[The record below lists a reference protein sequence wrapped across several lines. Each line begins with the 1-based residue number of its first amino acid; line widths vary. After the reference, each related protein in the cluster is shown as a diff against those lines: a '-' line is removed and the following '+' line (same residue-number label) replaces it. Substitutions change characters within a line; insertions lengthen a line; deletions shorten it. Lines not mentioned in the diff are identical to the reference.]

1 MSILSWRSAFA
12 PAFGALVIAAA
23 AMSAPANAPPI
34 VAFFAAYPA
43 GEIIIS
49 QHQRALYFTEGDG
62 RAIRYPVAIGKRG
75 MAWLGPAEVEGKYM
89 APDWSPPSVVSH
101 DRPELP

>member
-1 MSILSWRSAFA
+1 MFAFVGSVILGAVA
-12 PAFGALVIAAA
+12 PAQAARQDVTF
-23 AMSAPANAPPI
+23 ST
-34 VAFFAAYPA
+34 AYPA

-75 MAWLGPAEVEGKYM
+75 MAWLGEA
-89 APDWSPPSVVSH
+89 
-101 DRPELP
+101 